1 MKTLSDFSSFCD
13 QFRVCF
19 VSVLFVE
26 ILGGVQSG
34 ITADINSVFNIF
46 VAGPTQP
53 VSVCAHMHSSGCDN
67 PHGNRG

>member
-26 ILGGVQSG
+26 KLGGVQSG
-34 ITADINSVFNIF
+34 ITADIF